1 MKKRILAI
9 LLALTLAFSVF
20 ALTACSDDPAPTNGG
35 GGTPADTPTPD
46 DTTPPDDED
55 DDDPPPPVDPPEP
68 SEGAMTEVG
77 TLRAE
82 TLIVEYQFRPGNP
95 GRFNPHMPGTA
106 RGTGVHQF
114 MWSHLYEINT
124 SEGQQFPEIAADFP
138 TSNEDFTVHT
148 LPIREGM
155 YWSDGMPI
163 TAHDVAY
170 TFNLIMT
177 NEEHTSH
184 AAYNAILESVEATSD
199 FEVTIVTI
207 NPFPRIAQRFGTV
220 LWGREMV
227 VAPKHIF
234 EQMDN
239 PVAEEFS
246 DPVTSTA
253 WVVHSF
259 DPEGA
264 WIRLDLRDDWERS
277 VTATVM
283 REVHNITDPPAFN
296 HVWMRSIGDDT
307 ARQMAIINNE
317 IDAMVEFT
325 PEMMRF
331 VTESNPNIE
340 GWFGPDFPW
349 GTSDDPCS
357 KGLAFN
363 CAVAPFDNPLM
374 RWGLVLAIDFDEASL
389 AVFEGIGRSSPLPFL
404 TITSSAQ
411 EEYLRPMLPW
421 LEQLTVDPGD
431 GGDPIYV
438 WDGGYAERMAEIQRN
453 RGISIPDD
461 QAILDDMFG
470 LGTWRYDPE
479 GAMRLFLAAG
489 LELRGDDWFFEGE
502 PFVINMTAMAEAEVQ
517 ASRTVFAAADQFRK
531 FGFDVNVEEQ
541 ISATWTDNNDLGHFD
556 ISGSWPTMYV
566 TRDIAADLQAGG
578 WWVYEFPPIGEPRF
592 PGNMM
597 RFGTPEIAAIVLEK
611 QTIPPEDPRTYDL
624 AVEFLK
630 LVIEE
635 MPWVGF
641 HGGIKF
647 CPINTTYW
655 TNWPSATNNYD
666 GPWWWWSCFK
676 YIAWQLQ
683 STT

>member
-9 LLALTLAFSVF
+9 ILALCMAFALLAACTDTETPDND
-20 ALTACSDDPAPTNGG
+20 TAVETPDTGNEDTASEETPAPTPDEP
-35 GGTPADTPTPD
+35 TDT
-46 DTTPPDDED
+46 
-55 DDDPPPPVDPPEP
+55 
-68 SEGAMTEVG
+68 GAMTEVG
-77 TLRAE
+77 TLRSE

-95 GRFNPHMPGTA
+95 GRFNPHMPGTS

-114 MWSHLYEINT
+114 MWSHLFEINT

-138 TSNEDFTVHT
+138 TSNADFTVHT

-177 NEEHTSH
+177 NEGHLNH
-184 AAYNAILESVEATSD
+184 AAYNAILESVEATGD
-199 FEVTIVTI
+199 YEVTLVT
-207 NPFPRIAQRFGTV
+207 NDPFPRVATRFGVV

-227 VAPKHIF
+227 IAPKHIF
-234 EQMDN
+234 EQMDD

-246 DPVTSTA
+246 NPVTSTA
-253 WVVHSF
+253 WEVHSF

-264 WIRLDLRDDWERS
+264 WIRLDLREDWERS
-277 VTATVM
+277 ATATVM
-283 REVHNITDPPAFN
+283 REQYGISDPPAHK

-307 ARQMAIINNE
+307 ARQMALINNE
-317 IDAMVEFT
+317 IDAMVEYT

-331 VTESNPNIE
+331 VTERNPNITA
-340 GWFGPDFPW
+340 WFDGFPW

-363 CAVAPFDNPLM
+363 AAVAPYDNKLM
-374 RWGLVLAIDFDEASL
+374 RWGLVLAINFDEASM
-389 AVFEGIGRSSPLPFL
+389 AVFEGIGRSSPFPFL
-404 TITSSAQ
+404 TNTGSSQ

-438 WDGGYAERMAEIQRN
+438 WDGGYADRMAEIQRG
-453 RGISIPDD
+453 RGIDIPNDR
-461 QAILDDMFG
+461 AVLDDMFG

-479 GAMRLFLAAG
+479 GAERLFIAAG
-489 LELRGDDWFFEGE
+489 LEKRGDDWFFEGE
-502 PFVINMTAMAEAEVQ
+502 PFVINMTAMAESEIQ
-517 ASRTVFAAADQFRK
+517 AGRTVLAAADQFRK
-531 FGFDVNVEEQ
+531 FGFTVNVEEQ
-541 ISATWTDNNDLGHFD
+541 ISATWSDNNLLGHFD

-578 WWVYEFPPIGEPRF
+578 WWVYEYPPIGESHQ

-611 QTIPPEDPRTYDL
+611 QTIPPEDPRTYEL
-624 AVEFLK
+624 AVEFLQ
-630 LVIEE
+630 LTIEE

-641 HGGIKF
+641 HGGLKF
-647 CPINTTYW
+647 CPVNTTYW
-655 TNWPSATNNYD
+655 TNWPAADNNFN

-676 YIAWQLQ
+676 YISWKLD

>member
-9 LLALTLAFSVF
+9 LLALAMAFSVF
-20 ALTACSDDPAPTNGG
+20 ALTACNGDEVI
-35 GGTPADTPTPD
+35 PPD
-46 DTTPPDDED
+46 DQIEDTTTPPPDTNDDNGDTE
-55 DDDPPPPVDPPEP
+55 DPPPPPPEI
-68 SEGAMTEVG
+68 EVGAMTEVG
-77 TLRAE
+77 TLRSE

-95 GRFNPHMPGTA
+95 GRFNPHMAGTS

-124 SEGQQFPEIAADFP
+124 SRGEQFPEIAADFP

-170 TFNLIMT
+170 TFNLILT
-177 NEEHTSH
+177 NEEHVHH
-184 AAYNAILESVEATSD
+184 ASYNALLESVEATSD
-199 FEVTIVTI
+199 FEVTLVT
-207 NPFPRIAQRFGTV
+207 NDPFPRIAQRFGVV

-227 VAPKHIF
+227 IAPKHIF
-234 EQMDN
+234 EAMEN
-239 PVAEEFS
+239 PVMDEFS

-259 DPEGA
+259 DPDGA
-264 WIRLDLRDDWERS
+264 WIRLDLREDWERS
-277 VTATVM
+277 TTAVVM
-283 REVHNITDPPAFN
+283 REVYGITDPPAAR
-296 HVWMRSIGDDT
+296 HIWMRSIGDDT
-307 ARQMAIINNE
+307 ARQMALINNE
-317 IDAMVEFT
+317 VDAMVEFT

-331 VTESNPNIE
+331 VTERNPNIE
-340 GWFGPDFPW
+340 GWYGPYFPW

-357 KGLAFN
+357 KGLTFN
-363 CAVAPFDNPLM
+363 AGVAPFDNPLM
-374 RWGLVLAIDFDEASL
+374 RWGLVLAIDFDEASM

-404 TITSSAQ
+404 TITGAAQ
-411 EEYLRPMLPW
+411 EIYLRPMLPW
-421 LEQLTVDPGD
+421 LEALTVDPGD
-431 GGDPIYV
+431 GGPPIPV
-438 WDGGYAERMAEIQRN
+438 WDGGYADRMAEIQRA
-453 RGISIPDD
+453 RGIDIPNDR
-461 QAILDDMFG
+461 ATLDGMFG

-479 GAMRLFLAAG
+479 GAMRLFEAAG

-502 PFVINMTAMAEAEVQ
+502 PFVINMIAMADAEVQ
-517 ASRTVFAAADQFRK
+517 AGRTVLAAADQFRK
-531 FGFDVNVEEQ
+531 FGFNVNVEEQ
-541 ISATWTDNNDLGHFD
+541 ISATWIDNNELGHFD
-556 ISGSWPTMYV
+556 ITGSWPTMFV
-566 TRDIAADLQAGG
+566 TQDIAADLQAGG
-578 WWVYEFPPIGEPRF
+578 WWVYEYPPIGESHH

-611 QTIPPEDPRTYDL
+611 QTIPPEDPRTFEL
-624 AVEFLK
+624 AMEFLK
-630 LVIEE
+630 LVTEE

-655 TNWPSATNNYD
+655 TNWPSAENNYD

-683 STT
+683 PTT